1 VKKELSMK
9 ILNYSTHRFEKPFL
23 LTANQKWHQLD
34 FTDACLSPQTVEL
47 AKGYDAVAIF
57 VNDNASISVV
67 EALHALG
74 VRYILLRSAGF
85 NHVDYKRAKELG
97 MRLARVPAYSP
108 YAVAEHA
115 VMLMLAL
122 NRNITRAHTRIM
134 DLNFSLDGL
143 TGFDMRG
150 KTVGIVG
157 TGKIGSVTA
166 EILHGF
172 GCMLLAYDVYE
183 NEALKKKLPLAY
195 VPMETLCRQSDI
207 ITLHCPL
214 TEETRY
220 IINDETIGLMKPGVM
235 LINTSR
241 GGLVNTKDVIS
252 ALKNGKIGYFGM
264 DVYEEEEHLFF
275 SDHSEEI
282 LQDESIARLLT
293 FRNVLI
299 TGHQAFLTREAL
311 ENIAATTFHNVDCF
325 EEGTECS
332 NELL

>member
-1 VKKELSMK
+1 MK

-23 LTANQKWHQLD
+23 LSANQKWHQLD
-34 FTDACLSPQTVEL
+34 FTEACLSPQTVEL

-57 VNDNASISVV
+57 VNDNASTPVV
-67 EALHALG
+67 EALHAIG
-74 VRYILLRSAGF
+74 IRYILLRSAGF
-85 NHVDYKRAKELG
+85 NHVDYKKAKELG
-97 MRLARVPAYSP
+97 IRLARVPAYSP

-115 VMLMLAL
+115 VMLMLSL

-150 KTVGIVG
+150 KTAGIVG

-172 GCMLLAYDVYE
+172 GCKLLAYDVYE
-183 NEALKKKLPLAY
+183 NEALKKKMPLSY

-214 TEETRY
+214 TEDTRY
-220 IINDETIGLMKPGVM
+220 IINDETIGLMKAGVM
-235 LINTSR
+235 LVNTSR
-241 GGLVNTKDVIS
+241 GGLVKTKDVIS

-264 DVYEEEEHLFF
+264 DVYEEEEQLFF
-275 SDHSEEI
+275 NDHSEEI
-282 LQDESIARLLT
+282 LLDESIARLLT

-311 ENIAATTFHNVDCF
+311 ENIAATTFHNVDYF
-325 EEGTECS
+325 EEGKECP

>member
-1 VKKELSMK
+1 MK

-34 FTDACLSPQTVEL
+34 FTEACLSPQTVEL

-57 VNDNASISVV
+57 VNDNVGTTV
-67 EALHALG
+67 MEALHVLG
-74 VRYILLRSAGF
+74 IRYILLRSAGY

-97 MRLARVPAYSP
+97 MRVARVPAYSP

-115 VMLMLAL
+115 VTLMLAL

-150 KTVGIVG
+150 KTAGIVG

-172 GCMLLAYDVYE
+172 GCKLLACDVYE
-183 NEALKKKLPLAY
+183 NQELKMKIPLVY
-195 VPMETLCRQSDI
+195 VPMETLCRQSDVL
-207 ITLHCPL
+207 TLHCPL
-214 TEETRY
+214 TEETSY
-220 IINDETIGLMKPGVM
+220 IINEKTIGLMKAGVM

-241 GGLVNTKDVIS
+241 GGLVKTKDVIS

-275 SDHSEEI
+275 GDHSEEI
-282 LQDESIARLLT
+282 LLDESIARLLT

-299 TGHQAFLTREAL
+299 TGHQAFLTKEAL
-311 ENIAATTFHNVDCF
+311 ENIAATTFQNVDCF
-325 EEGTECS
+325 EEGNECP